1 MKKITILF
9 FTIILF
15 VQTNLTAQT
24 YEELTILDDFSID
37 VYFSPGNEERT
48 NIIANRCDSAI
59 KYIKDLIGFEPK
71 VSLLVLNPEHWK
83 KYATF
88 PVYGMPHYL
97 GNKSLVVAS
106 DDNDF
111 WRSFLPPLEQLPKE
125 LAERIKDTYS
135 LDDGTISMKAF
146 FDLLALHELGHG
158 FHLQA
163 GLKMQRLWM
172 QEFFSNLLLHTYMA
186 ENEPENLPAVEVF
199 TEMVVAAGSR
209 EYQFTSLT
217 DFEKMYDSMDPKNY
231 GWYQSKLTVAAK
243 NVYNSGGKDIL
254 VKLWHALKNNQNE
267 MNDEELAV
275 MLRNEVHEEVA
286 KILTDW

>member
-1 MKKITILF
+1 
-9 FTIILF
+9 
-15 VQTNLTAQT
+15 
-24 YEELTILDDFSID
+24 
-37 VYFSPGNEERT
+37 
-48 NIIANRCDSAI
+48 
-59 KYIKDLIGFEPK
+59 
-71 VSLLVLNPEHWK
+71 
-83 KYATF
+83 
-88 PVYGMPHYL
+88 
-97 GNKSLVVAS
+97 
-106 DDNDF
+106 
-111 WRSFLPPLEQLPKE
+111 
-125 LAERIKDTYS
+125 
-135 LDDGTISMKAF
+135 MKAF

-199 TEMVVAAGSR
+199 TEMVVAAGSS
-209 EYQFTSLT
+209 EYQFTSLA

>member
-24 YEELTILDDFSID
+24 YEELTKLDDFSID

-59 KYIKDLIGFEPK
+59 KYIKDLIGFEPE

-111 WRSFLPPLEQLPKE
+111 WRSFLPPSEQLPKE
-125 LAERIKDTYS
+125 LADRIKDTYS

-199 TEMVVAAGSR
+199 TEMVVAAGSS
-209 EYQFTSLT
+209 EYQFTSLA

>member
-1 MKKITILF
+1 MKKNTILF

-24 YEELTILDDFSID
+24 YEELTKLDDFSID

-125 LAERIKDTYS
+125 LADRIKDTYS

-199 TEMVVAAGSR
+199 TEMVVAAGSS
-209 EYQFTSLT
+209 EYQFTSLA

>member
-24 YEELTILDDFSID
+24 YEELTKLDDFSID

-59 KYIKDLIGFEPK
+59 KYIKDLIGFEPE

-125 LAERIKDTYS
+125 LADRIKDTYS

-199 TEMVVAAGSR
+199 TEMVVAAGTSGY
-209 EYQFTSLT
+209 EHTSLS

-243 NVYNSGGKDIL
+243 DVYNAGGKAAFI
-254 VKLWHALKNNQNE
+254 KLWYALKNNQNK

-275 MLRNEVHEEVA
+275 MLNNEVHEEVA

>member
-125 LAERIKDTYS
+125 LADRIKDTYS

>member
-1 MKKITILF
+1 MKKNTILF

-24 YEELTILDDFSID
+24 YEELTKLDDFSID

-59 KYIKDLIGFEPK
+59 KYIKDLIGFEPE

-125 LAERIKDTYS
+125 LADRIKDTYS

-231 GWYQSKLTVAAK
+231 GWYQSKLTLAAK